1 MLNVLPFEVT
11 LDVAFAAI
19 KTRQQRNERQMNF
32 EMSKVFKGCL
42 FCNIL
47 QQASGQ
53 NLQKDK
59 RAKSN
64 NFSSITHQQN
74 STENDNANRPEQKF
88 QLQFLFLKKHRN
100 PKMLLLVDHKKY
112 IKLHK
117 VLCPNGV
124 ILAFVKRLEVG
135 NTTKV
140 CCGQRSMG

>member
-1 MLNVLPFEVT
+1 MLKVLPFEVT

-53 NLQKDK
+53 NLLKDK

-88 QLQFLFLKKHRN
+88 
-100 PKMLLLVDHKKY
+100 
-112 IKLHK
+112 
-117 VLCPNGV
+117 
-124 ILAFVKRLEVG
+124 
-135 NTTKV
+135 
-140 CCGQRSMG
+140 